1 MEHRRRSFCF
11 YFLESFNQSTAV
23 ADIAIVETFFLFVR
37 SHMFACSFGKKSFL
51 WCWSYEELRNGRNEL
66 MTKENFGAN
75 CDVENGFSRW
85 TSRDSSVLSETWSA
99 AEKKKQTDGRV
110 LEICFFFLFFSKNP
124 FRQKFHFMAD
134 NRFWYSKSWP
144 AVDYLTTHIS
154 VVSPATFSSSFF
166 YFACHSNLFFFVL
179 TAKLFCVMSINL
191 CPRRQLIR

>member
-75 CDVENGFSRW
+75 CDVENEFSRW

-99 AEKKKQTDGRV
+99 AEKKKDRRACVGN
-110 LEICFFFLFFSKNP
+110 LFFFLFFSKNP

-166 YFACHSNLFFFVL
+166 LLRVSLKLIFFLF
-179 TAKLFCVMSINL
+179 
-191 CPRRQLIR
+191 